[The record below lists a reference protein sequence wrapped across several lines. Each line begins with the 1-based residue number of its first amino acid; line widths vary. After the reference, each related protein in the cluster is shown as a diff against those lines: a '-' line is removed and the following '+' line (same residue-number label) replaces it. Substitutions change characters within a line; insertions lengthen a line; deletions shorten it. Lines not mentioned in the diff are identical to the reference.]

1 MLCRFIHRQ
10 SQPDMSHIHMIKKL
24 QPKANSDK
32 GEVFQTVMVASPE
45 RHEIKGFYLR
55 EIQEYMHGFECQWRD
70 DEGDHKG
77 MSINHDEN
85 LTVGR
90 DQHSRSD
97 AGNKPIENR
106 RGSSFQDE
114 LQIRQTEGKIV
125 ECNQAVRT
133 VNSIASV
140 SPLRRTPSGCTS
152 ISGMY
157 ENDPSV
163 LTQDQEAH
171 REKPSKCNECDV
183 TFLQGS
189 DLTRHQRIHT
199 GGKPYKCGVRGRAF
213 SQRTHSAHHWSTHT
227 RAKPYTRN
235 ECGRV
240 YSLLDAQKS
249 QAGGK
254 PHKCGCP
261 GKASVLCSDL
271 VNQPSDEGSQ
281 DRGKFESSFNPIP

>member
-152 ISGMY
+152 IS
-157 ENDPSV
+157 
-163 LTQDQEAH
+163 
-171 REKPSKCNECDV
+171 
-183 TFLQGS
+183 
-189 DLTRHQRIHT
+189 
-199 GGKPYKCGVRGRAF
+199 
-213 SQRTHSAHHWSTHT
+213 
-227 RAKPYTRN
+227 
-235 ECGRV
+235 
-240 YSLLDAQKS
+240 
-249 QAGGK
+249 
-254 PHKCGCP
+254 
-261 GKASVLCSDL
+261 
-271 VNQPSDEGSQ
+271 DEGSQ